1 MSLEFIN
8 VISTKRS
15 GHHAFVRWLRQHRE
29 TPAAFVNNAVIG
41 EPIRSHLGKVSGPA
55 ARGKGANGTSIFNF
69 EGVTRLGL
77 EAAWQMQ
84 RAAGGRRVDLL
95 FLRDPLNL
103 CASLMHRK
111 RLVRLDLVMILR
123 QLFAQRDWLEAYAEG
138 TMPGLS
144 LIGYNAWVLDDDYR
158 QRVADRLGLRSSE
171 RVAAVTRHGG
181 GSSFKDLAS
190 VGDDEARRL
199 TTRWHRYR
207 DDALFGVLLTH
218 PRLLP
223 WFEAA
228 LAGEIRDSFD
238 GDLADPD
245 GLAHLRA
252 VARARPRQPYV
263 DRMIDALSDRQDLFH
278 RIECGTSFEKK
289 LGIARAHLAMLAGAA
304 GRRTGARVGAPL

>member
-1 MSLEFIN
+1 MTREFIN

-15 GHHAFVRWLRQHRE
+15 GHHAFVRWLRQHRD
-29 TPAAFVNNAVIG
+29 TPTAFANNLVIG
-41 EPIRSHLGKVSGPA
+41 EPIRSRLLRLDRPPAPGKSAPDAV
-55 ARGKGANGTSIFNF
+55 IFNY

-77 EAAWQMQ
+77 EVAWRLQ
-84 RAAGGRRVDLL
+84 RVADGRMVDLL

-103 CASLMHRK
+103 CASLLHRK

-123 QLFAQRDWLEAYAEG
+123 QLFAERDWLEAYAEG
-138 TMPGLS
+138 AVPGLS
-144 LIGYNAWVLDDDYR
+144 LIGYNAWLTDAAYR

-171 RVAAVTRHGG
+171 RVTAVTRHGG

-199 TTRWHRYR
+199 TTRWHGYR
-207 DDALFGVLLTH
+207 EDSLFGVLLTH

-228 LAGEIRDSFD
+228 LAGEIRDSF
-238 GDLADPD
+238 GADLADPD

-252 VARARPRQPYV
+252 TARSRPRHPFI
-263 DRMIDALSDRQDLFH
+263 DRMIDSLADRQDLFH
-278 RIECGTSFEKK
+278 RIESGTSFEKK
-289 LGIARAHLAMLAGAA
+289 LGIARAHLAVLAGPSRRA
-304 GRRTGARVGAPL
+304 GERAKQTV

>member
-1 MSLEFIN
+1 MGLEFIN

-15 GHHAFVRWLRQHRE
+15 GHHAFVRWLRQNRE
-29 TPAAFVNNAVIG
+29 MPAAFVNNAVIG
-41 EPIRSHLGKVSGPA
+41 EPIRAHLRAVSGPA
-55 ARGKGANGTSIFNF
+55 ARGQGAGGTTIFNY

-103 CASLMHRK
+103 AASLMHRK
-111 RLVRLDLVMILR
+111 RVARLDLVMILR
-123 QLFAQRDWLEAYAEG
+123 QLFAERDWLKAYAEG
-138 TMPGLS
+138 AVPGLP
-144 LIGYNAWVLDDDYR
+144 LIGYNAWVLDADYR

-199 TTRWHRYR
+199 TTRWHGYR
-207 DDALFGVLLTH
+207 ADSLFGALLTH

-228 LAGEIRDSFD
+228 LAGEITDSF
-238 GDLADPD
+238 GATLADPD

-252 VARARPRQPYV
+252 VARARPRQSYA
-263 DRMIDALSDRQDLFH
+263 DRMIDALSDRQELFH
-278 RIECGTSFEKK
+278 GIESGTSFGKK
-289 LGIARAHLAMLAGAA
+289 LGIARAHLAVLSGP
-304 GRRTGARVGAPL
+304 GRRTEQRAGSPA

>member
-1 MSLEFIN
+1 MGLEVIN

-15 GHHAFVRWLRQHRE
+15 GHHAFVRWLRQHRD

-41 EPIRSHLGKVSGPA
+41 DPIRSHLGKVSGPA
-55 ARGKGANGTSIFNF
+55 ARGKGAHGTSIFNY
-69 EGVTRLGL
+69 EGVTLLGL
-77 EAAWQMQ
+77 EAAWRMQ
-84 RAAGGRRVDLL
+84 RAAGSRRVDLL

-111 RLVRLDLVMILR
+111 RLARLDLVMILR
-123 QLFAQRDWLEAYAEG
+123 QLFAERDWLQTYADG
-138 TMPGLS
+138 TVPGLS
-144 LIGYNAWVLDDDYR
+144 LIGYNAWVLDSDYR
-158 QRVADRLGLRSSE
+158 QQVADRLGLRSSE

-181 GSSFKDLAS
+181 GSSFKDLAT

-199 TTRWHRYR
+199 TTRWHGYR
-207 DDALFGVLLTH
+207 DNALFGALLTH

-228 LAGEIRDSFD
+228 LAGEIRDSF
-238 GDLADPD
+238 GADLADPD

-278 RIECGTSFEKK
+278 RIESGTSFEKK

-304 GRRTGARVGAPL
+304 GRRAGERAGVPL